1 MTRRLAVLGIVTNIL
16 LLVAKLV
23 VGFISGSRA
32 MIADGFNSAG
42 DVFASVMTYI
52 GNKLASKPGDKTHP
66 FGHGKAEYIFSMLIS
81 ISMVYIA
88 FTVLRGSIQ
97 SIIRKGSFDF
107 SWFLVA
113 TAAGTI
119 VIKLALF
126 IYSKRLGSREDNL
139 LILANAEDHRNDVL
153 VTSSVLIGIIFGTWG
168 IYWVD
173 AVVGTGISIWIGY
186 TGFRIFKSSFRVL
199 MDTDMEE
206 PLKNDIVNALL
217 STEGVD
223 HVDSVTAKPV
233 GVRYIVIAKI
243 SVAGNMTVNESH
255 GIAARIRHRL
265 RDLKK
270 VEDVIVHI
278 NPA

>member
-1 MTRRLAVLGIVTNIL
+1 MTGRLAVLGIVTNIL
-16 LLVAKLV
+16 LLIAKLV

-52 GNKLASKPGDKTHP
+52 GNKMASKPGDKTHP

-97 SIIRKGSFDF
+97 SILREDSFDF

-119 VIKLALF
+119 VIKLSLF

-139 LILANAEDHRNDVL
+139 LILANAEDHRNDIL
-153 VTSSVLIGIIFGTWG
+153 VTSSVLIGILFGTWG

-173 AVVGTGISIWIGY
+173 AVVGTCISIWIGY

-206 PLKNDIVNALL
+206 PLKNDIISALL

-233 GVRYIVIAKI
+233 GVRYIVIARI
-243 SVAGNMTVNESH
+243 SVPGDMTVNESH
-255 GIAARIRHRL
+255 SIAGRIRRRL
-265 RDLKK
+265 RDFKK